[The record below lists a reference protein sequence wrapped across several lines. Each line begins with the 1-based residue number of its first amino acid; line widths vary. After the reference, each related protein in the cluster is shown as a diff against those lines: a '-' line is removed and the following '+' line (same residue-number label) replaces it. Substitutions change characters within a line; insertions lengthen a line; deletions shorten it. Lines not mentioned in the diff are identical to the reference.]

1 MSIAVSV
8 ELFILLLV
16 SLESNLSIHIFTK
29 TPIHLPTPTLARTT
43 HMHIDVVIR
52 QMSERNKAERPELV
66 FEKMDLLQMTYDDA
80 AFDLVLDK
88 GTCDALCTDASPE
101 TRERMKKMFA
111 EVARFVCVC
120 VCVRV
125 CACVRVC
132 VCVCVCANCVY
143 LRLYTPQPV

>member
-1 MSIAVSV
+1 MLQLVHV

-16 SLESNLSIHIFTK
+16 SLESNFSIHIFTNP
-29 TPIHLPTPTLARTT
+29 PIHLPNPACI

-111 EVARFVCVC
+111 EVARLGVCVRVRVCTC
-120 VCVRV
+120 VCVRACV
-125 CACVRVC
+125 CACVCVQIVC
-132 VCVCVCANCVY
+132 I
-143 LRLYTPQPV
+143 